1 MLDIKFII
9 DNPELVKEGL
19 AKKGYTPEQI
29 DIDALIALHK
39 DVNKL
44 KTSTQALA
52 EEKNRLSNSIKSASA
67 DERPA
72 IIAKSREIGEE
83 LKKEQEQLTE
93 EQQKYDSIMW
103 RMPNL
108 PSPESPVAPDES
120 GNVVI
125 KKVGEPTKFDF
136 TPKDHVELMELN
148 DWSEMERITKVSGAR
163 TYAIKNELSRLE
175 LAMHMLVLD
184 KLAAHGFT
192 TITVPS
198 LSKQNRY
205 MEWAICR
212 FLRTK
217 SIICRPMT
225 FTSPARPNW
234 CSIRC
239 APMKF
244 FPKTTCRCS
253 TPDSP
258 PVFAAK
264 QEPLAKI
271 RAVWFASISF

>member
-1 MLDIKFII
+1 MTGRKWNASLKFPV
-9 DNPELVKEGL
+9 PELML
-19 AKKGYTPEQI
+19 S
-29 DIDALIALHK
+29 
-39 DVNKL
+39 
-44 KTSTQALA
+44 KT
-52 EEKNRLSNSIKSASA
+52 NFPDWNSLCICWCWTNW
-67 DERPA
+67 
-72 IIAKSREIGEE
+72 
-83 LKKEQEQLTE
+83 L
-93 EQQKYDSIMW
+93 
-103 RMPNL
+103 RMVSPRL
-108 PSPESPVAPDES
+108 PSHLFP
-120 GNVVI
+120 N
-125 KKVGEPTKFDF
+125 K
-136 TPKDHVELMELN
+136 
-148 DWSEMERITKVSGAR
+148 
-163 TYAIKNELSRLE
+163 
-175 LAMHMLVLD
+175 
-184 KLAAHGFT
+184 
-192 TITVPS
+192 
-198 LSKQNRY
+198 NRY